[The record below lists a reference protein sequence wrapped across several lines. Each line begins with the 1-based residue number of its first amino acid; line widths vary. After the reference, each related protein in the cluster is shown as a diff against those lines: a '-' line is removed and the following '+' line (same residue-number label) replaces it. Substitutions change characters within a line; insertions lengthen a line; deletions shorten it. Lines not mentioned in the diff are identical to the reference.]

1 MLEGVEAGV
10 AGALGARMSVMRK
23 EGLPGGFEP
32 LTSGNTPP
40 RLWGA
45 VRGDIDDDDDDVV
58 DEKGDGDVVD
68 EGTGGRGGD
77 NIVDFAVG
85 LLSLSDEERVGE
97 ESVWRLSSLSTSSAG
112 GMGSSPAGGSP
123 PLSPRPGGESRLE
136 C

>member
-45 VRGDIDDDDDDVV
+45 VRGDIDDDDDDV
-58 DEKGDGDVVD
+58 DEKGDDDVVD

-77 NIVDFAVG
+77 NIAVG

-97 ESVWRLSSLSTSSAG
+97 ESL
-112 GMGSSPAGGSP
+112 
-123 PLSPRPGGESRLE
+123 
-136 C
+136 